1 MSASTALWILAT
13 LGAAPQSPTG
23 AELPLPRAEEILGSH
38 GCVTCHV
45 APGDAAARYQPK
57 SAPNLSVAASR
68 LGAEWLRGFLL
79 DPRGTKPWVTMP
91 DLLGKLGED
100 DRASVAEDLTHY
112 VLSLGEPIAHAAEP
126 ADLELLEDGRWLY
139 REAGC
144 VVCHGP
150 AEPDYLLDW
159 TLAELWEA
167 ENPPEG
173 PEPTEGE
180 DELWVPEGTLE
191 PWNRALSPLVENK
204 YTAAALES
212 FLLDP
217 LALRPSGHM
226 PNMELDAEEAQAI
239 AAYLL
244 RARVRP
250 QGQATRVQGLAYELF
265 EQKSGEPD
273 FENDKPVAKGSAAG
287 ADLGVR
293 RRDDNFGLRFTGTL
307 DVPGAG
313 EWRFATNSDD
323 GSMLWIDGE
332 LVVDNGGNH
341 APRTIEATAQLEAGP
356 HELVLTFFEQ
366 GGGETL
372 ELLWAAPGSDEL
384 IEIPV
389 EAMSHLGLG
398 VRPLEDGSFQVD
410 PRRARAGKALF
421 SGMGCAACHT
431 VGDPAIDDLE
441 PVGTAAGP
449 SLGELAGL
457 EPMGCLAVPAQSDR
471 AARYALDPADQ
482 AAVLGYLAGDL
493 PVDELAAG
501 PRLARQFQRMNCY
514 GCHRRDELG
523 GVHPAIKEYFVA
535 DEEAE
540 VGDEARYPPPLTGVG
555 AKLRVPALHGVLLEA
570 ERVRP
575 YVAVR
580 MPQYGEEAVGW
591 MPAAFEAADRSGEAE
606 PARGQDLTPERL
618 AMAQH
623 LAGREGL
630 GCIQC
635 HDFAGVASLGIR
647 AVDMAGMH
655 DRLRPG
661 WFQRLLRDPAAV
673 NMNTRMANLWID
685 GKSPVQDVL
694 DGDIDAQVQL
704 VWDYLSL
711 GSAMPYP
718 EGLVVPDEAFEVRPT
733 DRARSV
739 GVFWKE
745 VGPRVVAVGT
755 PERVNFAFD
764 VGASRLNQIWRGD
777 FLNARGTWQ
786 GRAGQLEGPA
796 SADGLRMPAG
806 PLLASLAEPGNA
818 WPSAQPAAEGEA
830 GEDSGD
836 GPPAGGSNGDP
847 DSALQ
852 VAQALGREIDGA
864 SGLPAFRY
872 DLLGLE
878 IIEALEPRIA
888 IGGAGALRRVEVSAA
903 VPPEGRIWLRV
914 ATGDSIAVE
923 ADGAYAITGEQPH
936 TVRFERVAGEPQI
949 VSVDGASE
957 LRVPLELTLSEDS
970 GQLSASF
977 AWEIQW

>member
-1 MSASTALWILAT
+1 MSASTALWIFAT
-13 LGAAPQSPTG
+13 LGVSPQSPTG
-23 AELPLPRAEEILGSH
+23 TELPLPRAEEILGSH

-45 APGDAAARYQPK
+45 APGEAAVERYQPK
-57 SAPNLSVAASR
+57 SAPDLSAAASR
-68 LGAEWLRGFLL
+68 LGADWLRGFLL
-79 DPRGTKPWVTMP
+79 DPRGVKPWVTMP

-100 DRASVAEDLTHY
+100 DRASAVEDLTHY
-112 VLSLGEPIAHAAEP
+112 VLSLGEPMVHAAEP
-126 ADLELLEDGRWLY
+126 ADLDLLEDGRWLY
-139 REAGC
+139 RETGC

-159 TLAELWEA
+159 TLAELWEV
-167 ENPPEG
+167 ETLPVG
-173 PEPTEGE
+173 PDPADGE
-180 DELWVPEGTLE
+180 DELWVPDGTLE

-250 QGQATRVQGLAYELF
+250 QGQATRVPGLAYELF
-265 EQKSGEPD
+265 EQKAGVPD
-273 FENDKPVAKGSAAG
+273 FENDKPVAKGSAVG
-287 ADLGVR
+287 ADIGVR

-307 DVPGAG
+307 ELPEAG

-356 HELVLTFFEQ
+356 HELLLTFFEQ

-384 IEIPV
+384 VDIPV

-410 PRRARAGKALF
+410 ARRARAGKALF
-421 SGMGCAACHT
+421 SGLGCAACHS

-441 PVGTAAGP
+441 SVGTAAGP

-457 EPMGCLAVPAQSDR
+457 AGLDRGGCLAVPADSER
-471 AARYALDPADQ
+471 AARYALDPGDQ
-482 AAVLGYLAGDL
+482 AAVMGYLAGDL
-493 PVDELAAG
+493 PVAQLAEG

-555 AKLRVPALHGVLLEA
+555 AKLRVPALHAVLTEA

-580 MPQYGEEAVGW
+580 MPQYGDEAVGW
-591 MPAAFEAADRSGEAE
+591 MPAAFEAADRSGETE
-606 PARGQDLTPERL
+606 PARGEDLSPERL

-623 LAGREGL
+623 LTGREGL

-655 DRLRPG
+655 DRLRPV
-661 WFQRLLRDPAAV
+661 WFQRLLRDPASV

-685 GKSPVQDVL
+685 GKSPVQEVL

-704 VWDYLSL
+704 IWDYLSL

-718 EGLVVPDEAFEVRPT
+718 EGLVVPDEAFEVQPK

-745 VGPRVVAVGT
+745 VGPRVVAVGS
-755 PERVNFAFD
+755 PERVHFAFD
-764 VGASRLNQIWRGD
+764 VGASRMDQIWRGA

-796 SADGLRMPAG
+796 SADGVRLPAG
-806 PLLASLAEPGNA
+806 PLLANLAEPGA
-818 WPSAQPAAEGEA
+818 PWPSAAAEASGPGPGVDSGEA
-830 GEDSGD
+830 
-836 GPPAGGSNGDP
+836 PDP
-847 DSALQ
+847 DPGSPAQ
-852 VAQALGREIDGA
+852 IAQALGREIDGA
-864 SGLPAFRY
+864 TGLPAFRY
-872 DLLGLE
+872 GLLGLE
-878 IIEALEPRIA
+878 VIETLEARLA
-888 IGGAGALRRVEVSAA
+888 IGGAGALRRVEVSAD

-914 ATGDSIAVE
+914 ATGETIELE

-936 TVRFERVAGEPQI
+936 RVRFERVAGEAQI
-949 VSVDGASE
+949 VSVDGANE